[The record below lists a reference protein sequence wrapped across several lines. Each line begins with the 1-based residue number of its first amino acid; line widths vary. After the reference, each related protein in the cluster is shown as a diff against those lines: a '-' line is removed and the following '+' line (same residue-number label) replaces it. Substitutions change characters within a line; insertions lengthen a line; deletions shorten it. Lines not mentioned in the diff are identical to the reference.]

1 MAIDYQ
7 RVFQNLI
14 ELRYSKEKFR
24 FGYTDTQRTEAS
36 YKAFIEGL
44 FGAGAERIVDTKA
57 EANSS
62 ILLRP
67 YENCDKYKEQEKL
80 VKDNS
85 SEFYKFQQTEIYKKT
100 VAEVSTRLGFKYTL
114 NSKQIDT
121 IFDMCRYDQS
131 WYLQEH
137 SAWCAAFTPEHVNV
151 LEYLEDLK
159 YYYKSGPGS
168 EINSNIMCAAMK
180 DMMTTMKREDGPKVV
195 AYFAHSSSIQ
205 LLLTAL
211 GYAKTETPLRA
222 DNYSEMKYRKYRSSV
237 WSPLASNL
245 AVVKYQ

>member
-14 ELRYSKEKFR
+14 ETRYSQDNFR

-36 YKAFIEGL
+36 YKAFLEGL
-44 FGAGAERIVDTKA
+44 FGPGAERMVNTQA
-57 EANSS
+57 ETNSS

-67 YENCDKYKEQEKL
+67 YEKCDKYKEQEVR

-85 SEFYKFQQTEIYKKT
+85 SEYYKFQQTEVYKKMIS
-100 VAEVSTRLGFKYTL
+100 EVSTRLGFKYQL

-121 IFDMCRYDQS
+121 IFDMCRYDQA
-131 WYLQEH
+131 WFLQEH

-168 EINSNIMCAAMK
+168 EVNSNIMCAAMK
-180 DMMTTMKREDGPKVV
+180 DLVTTMKREDGPKVV
-195 AYFAHSSSIQ
+195 AYFAHSSSVQ

-211 GYAKTETPLRA
+211 GYAKTDEPLRA
-222 DNYSEMKYRKYRSSV
+222 DNYNQMKYRKFRTSV
-237 WSPLASNL
+237 WSPLASNI
-245 AVVKYQ
+245 AAVKYQ